1 MSKPAKPAGRK
12 GPAARNTQSW
22 WPYVLGAGV
31 VVATIAFLI
40 ATHRG
45 STLPGAPADGGG
57 TKERGLAVGATA
69 PVVPLKSTQGTTV
82 SFDQMKG
89 SKIVVYFYES
99 SG

>member
-1 MSKPAKPAGRK
+1 MTKPAKPAVGG
-12 GPAARNTQSW
+12 GPAARNNRSW

-40 ATHRG
+40 ANHPG
-45 STLPGAPADGGG
+45 STLPGTPAEGGG
-57 TKERGLAVGATA
+57 NKERGLAIGATA